1 MEEALQSLALEVGEA
16 RNADAVLGRIVRGL
30 AGLENVALARV
41 WLIGAGD
48 ICETCRM
55 RSECPE
61 RSRCLQL
68 AASAGTPLASPEDWS
83 RLNGDFSRIPIGV
96 RKVGEIGGTGASIL
110 ITESLAESRW
120 IARPDWARREGIAA
134 FAGQPLVFRG
144 EILGVLAVFCRT
156 EISSSTFKWLR
167 IFADHAAI
175 AISNAKA
182 FDEVNRLR
190 RALESERD
198 YLREEVREA
207 MAFGE
212 IIGRSAALSDVLEQ
226 VALVA
231 PTDATVLILGESGT
245 GKELIASAL
254 HERSLRRKGPLVRVN
269 CGSIPAELFESEFF
283 GHARGSFTGALRDR
297 DGRFQL
303 ADGGTLFLDEI
314 GEIPLAL
321 QAKLLRVLQDG
332 QFERIGEE
340 KTRKVNVRVVAATNR
355 DLAGQAE
362 SGGFRRDL
370 YYRLNVFPIKLPA
383 LRERKEDIPPLAA
396 HFIRLSCARLNRAP
410 IELTQDDLNSL
421 LSYDWPGNVRELQ
434 NVIERAIILGPRG
447 RLRLDTG
454 LTRTQEAQT
463 LRTPAP
469 DEAASPAMPRRQ
481 IIRTDELVRLERDN
495 IVAALEHARWKVS
508 GAGSA
513 AELLGMNPNTLSSRM
528 RALGIKRSRT

>member
-16 RNADAVLGRIVRGL
+16 RNADAVLRRIVRGL
-30 AGLENVALARV
+30 AALEDVALARV
-41 WLIGAGD
+41 WLIGPGD

-55 RSECPE
+55 RPECPE
-61 RSRCLQL
+61 RSRCLHL
-68 AASAGTPLASPEDWS
+68 VASAGNPVASPEDWS
-83 RLNGDFSRIPIGV
+83 RLNGDFGRIPIGV
-96 RKVGEIGGTGASIL
+96 RKVGEIAGTGASIL
-110 ITESLAESRW
+110 ITENLTESRW
-120 IARPDWARREGIAA
+120 IARPDWARRERIAA

-144 EILGVLAVFCRT
+144 EILGVLAVFCRAG
-156 EISSSTFKWLR
+156 ISTSTFKWLR

-175 AISNAKA
+175 AIANAKA

-190 RALESERD
+190 RALETERD
-198 YLREEVREA
+198 YLRDEVREA

-212 IIGRSAALSDVLEQ
+212 IIGASAALRGVLEQ

-303 ADGGTLFLDEI
+303 ADGGTLFLDEV

-340 KTRKVNVRVVAATNR
+340 KTRKVNVRVIAATNR
-355 DLAGQAE
+355 DLARQVE

-370 YYRLNVFPIKLPA
+370 YYRLNVFPLSLPA
-383 LRERKEDIPPLAA
+383 LRERKEDIRPLAE
-396 HFIRLSCARLNRAP
+396 HFIRLFCARLNRP
-410 IELTQDDLNSL
+410 PVELTGDDLASL
-421 LSYDWPGNVRELQ
+421 MSYDWPGNVRELQ
-434 NVIERAIILGPRG
+434 NVIERSIILGERG
-447 RLRLDTG
+447 RLRLDSS
-454 LTRTQEAQT
+454 LTAMREAQPP
-463 LRTPAP
+463 LSAAGEEGAAP
-469 DEAASPAMPRRQ
+469 PRRQ
-481 IIRTDELVRLERDN
+481 IMRADELVRLEHDN
-495 IVAALEHARWKVS
+495 IMAALEHARWKVS
-508 GAGSA
+508 GVGSA
-513 AELLGMNPNTLSSRM
+513 AELLGMNPNTLASRM
-528 RALGIKRSRT
+528 RSLGIKRSRS